1 MADQN
6 IVTNITATAN
16 FSSLTAQL
24 QAVTSQLLKLQATTI
39 GLNKNLTSQVGV
51 MNRQFDETMRST
63 GQFSRHFVT
72 LTSDVSKFGQ
82 NLDSGRMKLG
92 QYFRTWQGHTQ
103 KTSSLVRDLAKQQV
117 MLENAIIQ
125 PLGKNAQGLMQ
136 YNVMVQS
143 GLDVT
148 KNKSALLRQELAI
161 MNKVMMDGSNQLI
174 NWGKNTQWA
183 GRQLTVGLTVP
194 LAAFGMAAAKAFR
207 EADQELTRLTKVYG
221 GLTATSSADLLQVRK
236 DVMAVSRELASGLGA
251 NFTET
256 IALAADIAATGK
268 EGADLIESTRQ
279 TTRLAILGEVD
290 RQEAMKATLA
300 IQTAFGQNTIEL
312 AESIDFLN
320 AVENQTSTTL
330 DDLVTAIPKAG
341 PVVQALGGDVQDLA
355 LYLTAMREGGI
366 NASEGAN
373 ALKSALASVIN
384 PTKVAKEMFM
394 GFGIDLSGIV
404 NKNAGNLTGTIMA
417 LKDSLDALEPL
428 QRARAIEQLFGKFQF
443 ARINALFE
451 NLGKEGSQT
460 LQVLDLMKASTQ
472 DLAAISERELTALT
486 ESASGKYRRALESV
500 KAELAVVG
508 EQFLKIGA
516 FVLNAIDGI
525 LKFIGNLPG
534 PIKAVLGF
542 IGGLTAIAGP
552 IIMLTGV
559 LANFFGYIIKGVL
572 ALKNIGKGGTGFKL
586 LTPELMA
593 ASAAAKTVEQSFY
606 SDTKAAATFSDAV
619 MTLAASFDRLKQSA
633 MSSTIATSNSMST
646 VAGNPVMGIGGRIVD
661 KDNPLVGRPFSRDMS
676 HMNSTASKTAEQRAS
691 ETIFSTV
698 PGPKPVNLRL
708 SNSPQTYMHDD
719 LPRIHGVTSVNGVSN
734 GVVAAEAAKWH
745 SMTAAIAM
753 QSKAEL
759 AILKTEVAATGT
771 ITASLADS
779 YQALLPQMTKITSMA
794 ADETALIVQQ
804 LQAGKLT
811 VEAARAKIFALNA
824 QVEAMMVQTA
834 QGVAAAQ
841 ARNISLTTVPLTS
854 QPVVSAAGKSNMKEL
869 FHKTE
874 TAKMVDAIARGL
886 GVRTSGAGYSIHTTK
901 PRFNTGGK
909 VEAFGANKT
918 RVTGPASIT
927 YDDRMG
933 DVPLGGYVLNQAA
946 SMDPRNAPLV
956 AAAPSTYRE
965 PGKNITALLTP
976 QETVFGAGIQDNP
989 ELFRAVDAANN
1000 GVPLPQHEAGGKIK
1014 LSRSSYGIPALTI
1027 RPLFKNKISEYRKRV
1042 AELAEQ
1048 KNKTRIDPRGRDTQI
1063 IGSYGG
1069 RTWVTRGASTNAAI
1083 DDYMRS
1089 LPPSERRK
1097 AAKVIEE
1104 FSASIETTKRAA
1116 ERGAPRGRDAF
1127 AIEAGHLES
1136 NKGAL
1141 AKKLADNELP
1151 PLDLNKIIHATH
1163 LTRAVVIN
1171 GKRYV
1176 SKYTVDYDAQSNLQ
1190 ANQGTLLAKD
1200 FLDRNMDRI
1209 GKYDRLMRKSGVP
1222 QEKWAD
1228 TEKEIDQKIKSM
1240 LRGKESKKIGDEK
1253 GDITFDSFI
1262 PLIDSSIVSAGGSA
1276 VKLKE
1281 LQRNVVE
1288 RKNSGGIVGGRIKRG
1303 VYNYGRLF
1311 LGMPKSIKQ
1320 VEKQRQARLT
1330 MEEIDAGVRSGKY
1343 STMPPTN
1350 FGKLDTPTTGHSF
1363 PVEGIGGV
1371 YIKPDGSKVFVKPVM
1386 DEDAALSQQ
1395 RATMIARGGH
1405 EMHSPTQEIRTM
1417 IDPTDPAGR
1426 RKLIV
1431 LESPYDKAFAT
1442 QTGVFD
1448 EKAYFKQLVAA
1459 NLRGD
1464 KDLSRDNISG
1474 RNLNDTGTDGVYDRA
1489 SGKRRFHGEWKDGE
1503 WIDKM
1508 PSMQE
1513 MARINLLGVK
1523 GGAKKFF
1530 AEATLN
1536 IPKGMTPQ
1544 QYHQKMIDEIDEVL
1558 PKLKET
1564 IAKFGDL
1571 NPTEAAVYAAMIKRL
1586 EDGRR
1591 VNWEEFHGIH
1601 SAVKVS
1607 PPKALTPAA
1616 LKKLKDEA
1624 ELRIRQRGHAISL
1637 SDNSFKTPLNGF
1649 NGGGII
1655 NVLKSLAMRRIG
1667 AGFGPTGAPKPSMY
1681 ESAPW
1686 GVSSLSIKAAET
1698 LFASTGLR
1706 ANSQKLLY
1714 DKFAAALAKEKPYGY
1729 VKGADGSLRNALEPS
1744 SLDSVIRKAASD
1756 LMSDRSAF
1764 KQLSPIDRDILKRKY
1779 LNWDSKKDTPITAE
1793 LKKKIFGIDG
1803 KREMGG
1809 PVSPGQNY
1817 LVGEN
1822 GPELFSPQQS
1832 GKIIPGFTLGGLI
1845 RRSKDFYGQK
1855 LTDVS
1860 QVSSKEHAKRLL
1872 KSGDPSQRAIGQLW
1886 LDNDKALRM
1895 PAPTP
1900 PRVITPGPMS
1910 VVRVTKGGTNAYVPQ
1925 GSYPDARG
1933 LGTPMQSLNT
1943 AMGAKISLVG
1953 DNFRNASTRMV
1964 ANARILS
1971 TEIKS
1976 SLAIIADGA
1985 SKLGKG
1991 IKASALSIANG
2002 TKVATASIKDSYKQ
2016 SNIVLA
2022 GRPGAGTDGAAAA
2035 FRSNAAYSSAALLH
2049 PIQYLKT
2056 KGLKPGFGEGAGS
2069 SMVGMMGG
2077 MTAGTAIGAK
2087 VGGDQGAMMGSMV
2100 GMMAGQSLAPAIGK
2114 AIAGKAALAAGVGV
2128 KASFLVTAGAA
2139 AGLIAPLAGV
2149 TAAAYAGYKMWQHYK
2164 RGQELNISTFGLTAE
2179 AAKKAGLRFTDFN
2192 QKIKDVIQDSKDL
2205 ASANQLVYESMKD
2218 GGTPFQMSISEYR
2231 KLKKEVKETF
2241 SEQIEALDRQPST
2254 KVPDAV
2260 RRIKE
2265 SLIAA
2270 GMSAEDATKK
2280 VYTMLQL
2287 SNKKD
2292 QSITATLGNAQFKAI
2307 TDPQTAAV
2315 SAVESFGADTR
2326 DQGNKEKVMSLNTAL
2341 MATETGINDLMAK
2354 RAREVAKDVSG
2365 KKELLTYAEAEK
2377 MMLDKINKSKE
2388 AGTEI
2393 TWGTIYEMA
2402 KTNSE
2407 VTKMINQSDTVVSV
2421 WQKMR
2426 LQAQGFTGD
2435 LSKLNAAQTKVI
2447 ADSFAAISDAV
2458 IAANRAGIL
2467 KEQYDALDRLE
2478 GQIKSYTKA
2487 LKGQSVAEQISDR
2500 DRVKALNKQIDAVN
2514 KLAEARK
2521 KALTA
2526 AQQDA
2531 NLGREIEKTRLEM
2544 QNAMAVGDTE
2554 KAQSLRIDL
2563 ESLTSQQQT
2572 EAQLNAID
2580 KAAESA
2586 TKPLKAAVD
2595 AIANKQEKLSD
2606 SAQLAGESLDKLKS
2620 RYDKQQEA
2628 IKKVNDSMTALYG
2641 NAAAAGLSIT
2651 DYVKKNETAAA
2662 GFVAAMEAATGAAM
2676 PKYKERTFYNGSM
2689 LVTEK
2694 VPVAPY
2700 ENALEALAKAQADF
2714 GVTSAL
2720 AKAIGGGATLLDV
2733 VNAVRTK
2740 YGKEALRKNIKVT
2753 GDYSTQL
2760 EEKEHDGK
2768 MMMVLN
2774 AQARKA
2780 IAKRLDLVVGEGFI
2794 WNGQR
2799 YAKSMRDGNIVYAG
2813 PAPEGMAIGGK
2824 VTGPGTGTSDSIPAY
2839 LSNGEYVIKE
2849 RAVRRYGVD
2858 TFDALNAEK
2867 FADGGPVRRGTR
2879 QQLPFF
2885 PWRPDLPNY
2894 WSDGKP
2900 TGSPYTGRWGELRY
2914 GPSEGKD
2921 IWGGTEIPGLK
2932 FTGKYPQRSD
2942 YWHQMQEQPR
2952 KLRSPGMGID
2962 KDPMRYAGSGASMG
2976 GIGNGAYGLGPLMLK
2991 DGGFLGAIKSYFNKF
3006 GKNKESVDKAPGT
3019 RKYTEGIIRGAY
3031 DNNFLTHGLN
3041 LISGKFKLGSK
3052 WSNFA
3057 YSAVGKPIE
3066 EIIAG
3071 SGTKGDYLNTAL
3083 NLIPGGSAAST
3094 PRAAKGIKNI
3104 KDAKSWTHFAHQSP
3118 PALVPN
3124 IGRSTDAMHTYGP
3137 GTYGSYGGAYSSDMF
3152 STNAHKLSLSPL
3164 AWLKTAFGKGAVT
3177 DNLLPAEKALFAKKT
3192 GLPEPT
3198 YLSDEFAEF
3207 LRKRGYSGYK
3217 TGDIVTNWNVGYPGF
3232 GLKNS
3237 LGKIPFAAKGLLDK
3251 AKDIASKPLAMTK
3264 DMLARIKE
3272 LRLPSKYDNQTLKS
3286 GYQYGRKS
3294 GSTTTDLKLD
3304 PKVIKAMEEY
3314 QAPLI
3319 KILDEA
3325 GYEPSKYGHGWLRK
3339 GADHNRPSAGDYLDE
3354 SNPLYET
3361 LVKLNRAEFDFNPM
3375 VHARG
3380 LYHYGT
3386 VLGSKVKS
3394 TKDRVMK
3401 FLNSSSVTGNPIT
3414 SKLMSSRFL
3423 GKKISDFMASVNTL
3437 RQEPFQMGLPLSSI
3451 EEALSTT
3458 RFHGGALS
3466 EISNRVLSSGPVSE
3480 SGKLFKGQAINPAE
3494 NWFGLDLFTTSSQS
3508 VGRAYR
3514 EKNLKDNPLASLF
3527 ELALRAKNANPLDIR
3542 HGTDPLS
3549 ISNPKFL
3556 RAYIKSLLK
3565 SGKTEE
3571 AFRFLLQ
3578 EGGSV
3583 ARKIGGGSESRA
3595 QYFSQGTETAEAL
3608 IKSKLDSI
3616 LHTGG
3621 FQVNPG
3627 KELHNVLAMLN
3638 PEKLVAGFKKVQ
3650 QSASGVASTYGL
3662 PRFDSGINLVPQDM
3676 LAMIH
3681 KNESIIPA
3689 SMNPFNPEATM
3700 PRYDFS
3706 RPSFGIRGDG
3716 STGASYTVNQNIYAS
3731 EGMDVEALSNMIV
3744 KKAEVVIGQKAKVNV
3759 KMVGQGKNI

>member
-1 MADQN
+1 
-6 IVTNITATAN
+6 
-16 FSSLTAQL
+16 
-24 QAVTSQLLKLQATTI
+24 VTSQLLKLQATTI

-63 GQFSRHFVT
+63 GQFARHFVT

-117 MLENAIIQ
+117 MLENAVIQ

-207 EADQELTRLTKVYG
+207 EADQELVRLTKVYG

-236 DVMAVSRELASGLGA
+236 DVIAVSRELASGLGA
-251 NFTET
+251 NFKET
-256 IALAADIAATGK
+256 IGIAADIAATGK
-268 EGADLIESTRQ
+268 QGAELIDSTRQ

-290 RQEAMKATLA
+290 RQDAMKATLA
-300 IQTAFGQNTIEL
+300 IQTAFGQNTMEL

-330 DDLVTAIPKAG
+330 EDLVTAIPKAG
-341 PVVQALGGDVQDLA
+341 PVVKALGGDVQDLA

-394 GFGIDLSGIV
+394 GLGIDLSGIV
-404 NKNAGNLTGTIMA
+404 DKNAGNLTGTIMA
-417 LKDSLDALEPL
+417 LKDSLDSLEPL

-451 NLGKEGSQT
+451 NLGKQGSQT

-472 DLAAISERELTALT
+472 DLASISERELNALT

-500 KAELAVVG
+500 KAELALVG
-508 EQFLKIGA
+508 EQFLKVGA

-619 MTLAASFDRLKQSA
+619 LTLAASFDRLKASA
-633 MSSTIATSNSMST
+633 MSATVATSNGIST
-646 VAGNPVMGIGGRIVD
+646 VGGSTVLAGGGRIVD
-661 KDNPLVGRPFSRDMS
+661 KDNPLVGKPYSRDMS
-676 HMNSTASKTAEQRAS
+676 HVNSTGSKTPQQRAD

-708 SNSPQTYMHDD
+708 SNSPQTYMTED

-734 GVVAAEAAKWH
+734 GIVAAEAAKWH

-771 ITASLADS
+771 VTSSLADS
-779 YQALLPQMTKITSMA
+779 YQALLPQMTRITTLA

-804 LQAGKLT
+804 LQAGKIT
-811 VEAARAKIFALNA
+811 VESARAKIFALNQ

-854 QPVVSAAGKSNMKEL
+854 QPVVSASGKSNMKEL

-1000 GVPLPQHEAGGKIK
+1000 GVPLPQHAAGGKIK
-1014 LSRSSYGIPALTI
+1014 MSRSSYGVPAFTI

-1141 AKKLADNELP
+1141 AKKLAENELP

-1200 FLDRNMDRI
+1200 FLDRNIGRI

-1228 TEKEIDQKIKSM
+1228 TEKEIDQKIKAI
-1240 LRGKESKKIGDEK
+1240 LKGKESKKIGDEK

-1276 VKLKE
+1276 AKLKE

-1288 RKNSGGIVGGRIKRG
+1288 RKNAGGIVGGKVKPG
-1303 VYNYGRLF
+1303 KFNYGRLF
-1311 LGMPKSIKQ
+1311 LGMPRGIKQ

-1330 MEEIDAGVRSGKY
+1330 MEEIDAGVKSGKF

-1405 EMHSPTQEIRTM
+1405 DMHSPTQQIRTM

-1431 LESPYDKAFAT
+1431 LESPYDKAFAA
-1442 QTGVFD
+1442 QTGTFD
-1448 EKAYFKQLVAA
+1448 EKDYFKQLVAA

-1464 KDLSRDNISG
+1464 KDLSRDNLSG

-1489 SGKRRFHGEWKDGE
+1489 SGKRKFFGEWKDGE
-1503 WIDKM
+1503 WVDKM

-1655 NVLKSLAMRRIG
+1655 GNILKSLAMRRIG
-1667 AGFGPTGAPKPSMY
+1667 AGFGPTGAPKPNMY

-1686 GVSSLSIKAAET
+1686 GVNSLSIKAAET

-1706 ANSQKLLY
+1706 PYSQKLLY

-1744 SLDSVIRKAASD
+1744 SLDAVIRKAASD
-1756 LMSDRSAF
+1756 LMSDRAAF

-1779 LNWDSKKDTPITAE
+1779 LNWDSKKDTPITGE

-1803 KREMGG
+1803 EREMGG
-1809 PVSPGQNY
+1809 PVSPGQSY
-1817 LVGEN
+1817 LVGEK
-1822 GPELFSPQQS
+1822 GPEIFSPQQS

-1886 LDNDKALRM
+1886 LDNDKASRM

-1900 PRVITPGPMS
+1900 PRVITPGPLS
-1910 VVRVTKGGTNAYVPQ
+1910 VEKTPIVGNGGVRTNAYGLQ
-1925 GSYPDARG
+1925 GSLPYAPGLKLPLRQFNMAIDSALLSITNGLKASSIKLITRAKIAASDISASITS
-1933 LGTPMQSLNT
+1933 LGTKIKDSAFRTAGMIQNRKNT
-1943 AMGAKISLVG
+1943 IKDERTIAANAPGAIFNPAYIDRSGKEVP
-1953 DNFRNASTRMV
+1953 ASRADKAIRRSFM
-1964 ANARILS
+1964 ANARYS
-1971 TEIKS
+1971 TTAM
-1976 SLAIIADGA
+1976 LHPVQY
-1985 SKLGKG
+1985 
-1991 IKASALSIANG
+1991 IKAKGVVNPELG
-2002 TKVATASIKDSYKQ
+2002 Q
-2016 SNIVLA
+2016 
-2022 GRPGAGTDGAAAA
+2022 GAGG
-2035 FRSNAAYSSAALLH
+2035 NM
-2049 PIQYLKT
+2049 I
-2056 KGLKPGFGEGAGS
+2056 
-2069 SMVGMMGG
+2069 GMMGG
-2077 MTAGTAIGAK
+2077 MAAGTAIGSK
-2087 VGGDQGAMMGSMV
+2087 FGGQNGGMMGSMV
-2100 GMMAGQSLAPAIGK
+2100 GM
-2114 AIAGKAALAAGVGV
+2114 IAGPALMKGVGGMIA
-2128 KASFLVTAGAA
+2128 KRAAASAATAGLASAGFGATAAAA
-2139 AGLIAPLAGV
+2139 AGLVAPLAAV
-2149 TAAAYAGYKMWQHYK
+2149 TAVGYAGYKMWKHYK
-2164 RGQELNISTFGLTAE
+2164 EGQTLNISTFGMTAE
-2179 AAKKAGLRFTDFN
+2179 AAKKANLRFTDFGS
-2192 QKIKDVIQDSKDL
+2192 KIKDTIQDSKDM
-2205 ASANQLVYESMKD
+2205 AAANKLVYESMKD
-2218 GGTPFQMSISEYR
+2218 GGTPFQMTIAEYK
-2231 KLKKEVKETF
+2231 KLKVEVKETF
-2241 SEQIEALDRQPST
+2241 GEQIKALNRQPSN

-2265 SLIAA
+2265 QLIAA
-2270 GMSAEDATKK
+2270 GMSADEATKK
-2280 VYTMLQL
+2280 IFTMLQL

-2292 QSITATLGNAQFKAI
+2292 QSITATMGNNSFKNI
-2307 TDPQTAAV
+2307 TDPQSAAV
-2315 SAVESFGADTR
+2315 SAVTSFGADTR
-2326 DQGNKEKVMSLNTAL
+2326 DQGNKEKAASLNTAL
-2341 MATETGINDLMAK
+2341 MATETGINDLIAK
-2354 RAREVAKDVSG
+2354 RERLVAKDLTG
-2365 KKELLTYAEAEK
+2365 KTKSLTYAEAEK
-2377 MMLDKINKSKE
+2377 IMIDKINKSKE
-2388 AGTEI
+2388 AGTVI
-2393 TWGTIYEMA
+2393 TQGTIDEMA
-2402 KTNSE
+2402 KTNPE
-2407 VTKMINQSDTVVSV
+2407 VRKMINGSDTVVSV
-2421 WQKMR
+2421 WQKIR
-2426 LQAQGFTGD
+2426 LEAQGFEGD
-2435 LSKLNAAQTKVI
+2435 LSKLNAAQTKLI
-2447 ADSFAAISDAV
+2447 ADSFAAISDSV
-2458 IAANRAGIL
+2458 IATNKVGIL
-2467 KEQYDALDRLE
+2467 KEQYASLDKLE
-2478 GQIKSYTKA
+2478 KQIKNYTKA
-2487 LKGQSVAEQISDR
+2487 LKGQTVAEQISDR
-2500 DRVKALNKQIDAVN
+2500 DKLKSLNKQIEAIN

-2521 KALTA
+2521 KALSE
-2526 AQQDA
+2526 AQKDA
-2531 NLGREIEKTRLEM
+2531 DLGREIEKVRLEIA
-2544 QNAMAVGDTE
+2544 NAVAVGDTE

-2572 EAQLNAID
+2572 EAQMNAID
-2580 KAAESA
+2580 KATEAA
-2586 TKPLKAAVD
+2586 TKPLKDAAE
-2595 AIANKQEKLSD
+2595 AIANKQEKLGD
-2606 SAQLAGESLDKLKS
+2606 AAQLAAESLDKLK
-2620 RYDKQQEA
+2620 DKYAKQEAA

-2641 NAAAAGLSIT
+2641 NAAAAGMSVK
-2651 DYVKKNETAAA
+2651 DYVKKNKEASA

-2676 PKYKERTFYNGSM
+2676 PKYKEV
-2689 LVTEK
+2689 VTVTPSATGPITTTTK
-2694 VPVAPY
+2694 VPIAPY
-2700 ENALEALAKAQADF
+2700 ENALALLAKSATGAGVDLALANSIK
-2714 GVTSAL
+2714 
-2720 AKAIGGGATLLDV
+2720 GGATLKDIVDAVKGIDGKAPLRQDIV
-2733 VNAVRTK
+2733 VK
-2740 YGKEALRKNIKVT
+2740 
-2753 GDYSTQL
+2753 GDYSNS
-2760 EEKEHDGK
+2760 KEDKEFDGK
-2768 MMMVLN
+2768 KVKVLN
-2774 AQARKA
+2774 AQARDA
-2780 IAKRLDLVVGEGFI
+2780 IRKRLDLQPGETFI
-2794 WNGQR
+2794 VDGQK
-2799 YAKSMRDGNIVYAG
+2799 YKQNTTGGTPIWMG
-2813 PAPEGMAIGGK
+2813 PAPKTPALHEGGK
-2824 VTGPGTGTSDSIPAY
+2824 VTGPGTATSDSIPAM
-2839 LSNGEYVIKE
+2839 LSDGEYVFSAKAVDAAGGPE
-2849 RAVRRYGVD
+2849 AVDSLHKALRRA
-2858 TFDALNAEK
+2858 E
-2867 FADGGPVRRGTR
+2867 GGPVGKQKPQK

-2885 PWRPDLPNY
+2885 PWRPDLPDY
-2894 WSDGKP
+2894 WSNGKP
-2900 TGSPYTGRWGELRY
+2900 TGNPRTGRWGELRY
-2914 GPSEGKD
+2914 GPSNGKD

-2932 FTGKYPQRSD
+2932 FTGKTPQQSD
-2942 YWHQMQEQPR
+2942 YWHQMQEQPGKSR
-2952 KLRSPGMGID
+2952 GPGMGID
-2962 KDPMRYAGSGASMG
+2962 KDPMRLAGSGASMG
-2976 GIGNGAYGLGPLMLK
+2976 GIGNGAYGFGPLMFHK
-2991 DGGFLGAIKSYFNKF
+2991 GGPVGHRHGRNLPEKQNWFQRYVSNLSKSHDDLPGWASDPLGSVALLRKIAGQGRKGDNLSAALMPLNFFGMGLGGKVGAASKIGLAGNLATGSTEIIKSTKASTTIMRNLHRAMLESAESSGNKVP
-3006 GKNKESVDKAPGT
+3006 NLTAPDTLRLSTSMLDEASDHGAAL
-3019 RKYTEGIIRGAY
+3019 RKYWGQAY
-3031 DNNFLTHGLN
+3031 EILKKSKNPVVDGMTKDDF
-3041 LISGKFKLGSK
+3041 FK
-3052 WSNFA
+3052 A
-3057 YSAVGKPIE
+3057 
-3066 EIIAG
+3066 IAG
-3071 SGTKGDYLNTAL
+3071 STENATSRWSGTGFSTASGPSPSQIDNPSDFIKAANSAYLQAHGLSPSQPLSMFRAVRAPWNYKNQVEGQMMFDPSLTPEQIFSSSIAHEL
-3083 NLIPGGSAAST
+3083 GGYWSLSSKMAASYLRNLGQTRSKLAEAPYGGFYKVEVPAESFPT
-3094 PRAAKGIKNI
+3094 PIGMGGMMDEYANVFNPSTIDSLRTATKIGSGWENLLTGPKRSTVLGDFYKTSPIPAKGKIDPEALEKL
-3104 KDAKSWTHFAHQSP
+3104 KSS
-3118 PALVPN
+3118 L
-3124 IGRSTDAMHTYGP
+3124 TD
-3137 GTYGSYGGAYSSDMF
+3137 D
-3152 STNAHKLSLSPL
+3152 
-3164 AWLKTAFGKGAVT
+3164 
-3177 DNLLPAEKALFAKKT
+3177 
-3192 GLPEPT
+3192 
-3198 YLSDEFAEF
+3198 
-3207 LRKRGYSGYK
+3207 
-3217 TGDIVTNWNVGYPGF
+3217 
-3232 GLKNS
+3232 
-3237 LGKIPFAAKGLLDK
+3237 
-3251 AKDIASKPLAMTK
+3251 
-3264 DMLARIKE
+3264 E
-3272 LRLPSKYDNQTLKS
+3272 LRLLMKLMKDSEL
-3286 GYQYGRKS
+3286 GRS
-3294 GSTTTDLKLD
+3294 ISRSSPFLSTPLAGSRWNEHQGLNH
-3304 PKVIKAMEEY
+3304 IMN
-3314 QAPLI
+3314 LI
-3319 KILDEA
+3319 KKA
-3325 GYEPSKYGHGWLRK
+3325 
-3339 GADHNRPSAGDYLDE
+3339 
-3354 SNPLYET
+3354 
-3361 LVKLNRAEFDFNPM
+3361 
-3375 VHARG
+3375 
-3380 LYHYGT
+3380 
-3386 VLGSKVKS
+3386 
-3394 TKDRVMK
+3394 
-3401 FLNSSSVTGNPIT
+3401 
-3414 SKLMSSRFL
+3414 
-3423 GKKISDFMASVNTL
+3423 
-3437 RQEPFQMGLPLSSI
+3437 
-3451 EEALSTT
+3451 EEALGQPILVPRMSD
-3458 RFHGGALS
+3458 GGM
-3466 EISNRVLSSGPVSE
+3466 VS
-3480 SGKLFKGQAINPAE
+3480 I
-3494 NWFGLDLFTTSSQS
+3494 
-3508 VGRAYR
+3508 
-3514 EKNLKDNPLASLF
+3514 
-3527 ELALRAKNANPLDIR
+3527 
-3542 HGTDPLS
+3542 
-3549 ISNPKFL
+3549 PKF
-3556 RAYIKSLLK
+3556 K
-3565 SGKTEE
+3565 
-3571 AFRFLLQ
+3571 
-3578 EGGSV
+3578 
-3583 ARKIGGGSESRA
+3583 
-3595 QYFSQGTETAEAL
+3595 
-3608 IKSKLDSI
+3608 D
-3616 LHTGG
+3616 
-3621 FQVNPG
+3621 
-3627 KELHNVLAMLN
+3627 
-3638 PEKLVAGFKKVQ
+3638 
-3650 QSASGVASTYGL
+3650 
-3662 PRFDSGINLVPQDM
+3662 GINVVPQDM
-3676 LAMIH
+3676 LALIH
-3681 KNESIIPA
+3681 KNESIVPA
-3689 SMNPFNPEATM
+3689 SMNPFNPEASM
-3700 PRYDFS
+3700 PKYNFNRS
-3706 RPSFGIRGDG
+3706 SFNVRGDG
-3716 STGASYTVNQNIYAS
+3716 AIGASYTVNQNIYAS
-3731 EGMDVEALSNMIV
+3731 DGMDVEALSNMIV

>member
-1 MADQN
+1 
-6 IVTNITATAN
+6 
-16 FSSLTAQL
+16 
-24 QAVTSQLLKLQATTI
+24 
-39 GLNKNLTSQVGV
+39 
-51 MNRQFDETMRST
+51 
-63 GQFSRHFVT
+63 
-72 LTSDVSKFGQ
+72 
-82 NLDSGRMKLG
+82 
-92 QYFRTWQGHTQ
+92 
-103 KTSSLVRDLAKQQV
+103 

-125 PLGKNAQGLMQ
+125 PIGKNAQGLMQ

-194 LAAFGMAAAKAFR
+194 LAAFGMAAAKAFK

-268 EGADLIESTRQ
+268 QGADLIDSTRQ

-300 IQTAFGQNTIEL
+300 IQTAFGQNTMEL

-417 LKDSLDALEPL
+417 LKDSLDSLEPL

-472 DLAAISERELTALT
+472 DLAAISARELTALT

-508 EQFLKIGA
+508 DQFLKIGA

-525 LKFIGNLPG
+525 LKFIGNLPA

-619 MTLAASFDRLKQSA
+619 LTLAASFDRLKASA
-633 MSSTIATSNSMST
+633 MSATVATSNGIST
-646 VAGNPVMGIGGRIVD
+646 VGGSTVLAGGGRIVD
-661 KDNPLVGRPFSRDMS
+661 KDNPLVGRPYSRDMS
-676 HMNSTASKTAEQRAS
+676 HVIPTGSKTPQQRAD

-708 SNSPQTYMHDD
+708 SNSPQTYMHED
-719 LPRIHGVTSVNGVSN
+719 LPRIHGVTAVNGVSN
-734 GVVAAEAAKWH
+734 GIVASEAAKWH

-779 YQALLPQMTKITSMA
+779 YQALLPQMTRITTLA

-804 LQAGKLT
+804 LQAGKIT

-841 ARNISLTTVPLTS
+841 ARTISLTTVPLTS
-854 QPVVSAAGKSNMKEL
+854 QPVVSATGKSNMKEL

-909 VEAFGANKT
+909 IESFGPNKT
-918 RVTGPASIT
+918 QVTGPASIT

-933 DVPLGGYVLNQAA
+933 DVPLGGYVLNQSA

-956 AAAPSTYRE
+956 AAAPSTYDNS
-965 PGKNITALLTP
+965 GSNITALLTP
-976 QETVFGAGIQDNP
+976 KETVFGPGIQDNP

-1000 GVPLPQHEAGGKIK
+1000 GVPLPQHAAGGKIK
-1014 LSRSSYGIPALTI
+1014 LSRSSYGLPALTI
-1027 RPLFKNKISEYRKRV
+1027 KSLFKNKISEYRKRV

-1127 AIEAGHLES
+1127 AIEAGHLEA

-1141 AKKLADNELP
+1141 AKKLAENELP

-1200 FLDRNMDRI
+1200 FLDRNMGRT

-1228 TEKEIDQKIKSM
+1228 TEKEIDQKIKAI

-1276 VKLKE
+1276 AKLKE

-1288 RKNSGGIVGGRIKRG
+1288 RKNSGGIVGGKVKPG
-1303 VYNYGRLF
+1303 KFNYGRLF
-1311 LGMPKSIKQ
+1311 LGMPRSIKQ

-1330 MEEIDAGVRSGKY
+1330 MEEIDAGVRAGKY

-1395 RATMIARGGH
+1395 RATMIVRGGH

-1442 QTGVFD
+1442 QSGVFD

-1474 RNLNDTGTDGVYDRA
+1474 RNVNDTGTDGVYDRA

-1523 GGAKKFF
+1523 GGAKRFF

-1586 EDGRR
+1586 EEGRR

-1706 ANSQKLLY
+1706 PYSQKLLY

-1729 VKGADGSLRNALEPS
+1729 VKGPDGSLRNALEPS
-1744 SLDSVIRKAASD
+1744 SLDAVIRKAASD
-1756 LMSDRSAF
+1756 LISDRSAF
-1764 KQLSPIDRDILKRKY
+1764 KQLSPIDRDILKRRY

-1803 KREMGG
+1803 EREMGG
-1809 PVSPGQNY
+1809 PVSPGQSY
-1817 LVGEN
+1817 LVGEK
-1822 GPELFSPQQS
+1822 GPEIFSPLQS
-1832 GKIIPGFTLGGLI
+1832 GNIIPQFALGGLI
-1845 RRSKDFYGQK
+1845 KRSKDFYGEK
-1855 LTDVS
+1855 ITDVS
-1860 QVSSKEHAKRLL
+1860 QITSKEHAKRLL
-1872 KSGDPSQRAIGQLW
+1872 KSGDPSQRAMGQLY
-1886 LDNDKALRM
+1886 LNNLAASRTPM
-1895 PAPTP
+1895 PVVGTP
-1900 PRVITPGPMS
+1900 PKPGPLS
-1910 VVRVTKGGTNAYVPQ
+1910 VGTTTVIGNGGVRTNVPTIQGSLPYVPSVPLQRANQAIDSAIGSIASRLKISSDKLVVRARMM
-1925 GSYPDARG
+1925 GSEINSSMMALTG
-1933 LGTPMQSLNT
+1933 SIQKLGTSIKTTST
-1943 AMGAKISLVG
+1943 A
-1953 DNFRNASTRMV
+1953 ASTSIASTVR
-1964 ANARILS
+1964 RFTSTYSPGGSQILAYGVPG
-1971 TEIKS
+1971 
-1976 SLAIIADGA
+1976 SLAAGV
-1985 SKLGKG
+1985 GQ
-1991 IKASALSIANG
+1991 
-2002 TKVATASIKDSYKQ
+2002 SY
-2016 SNIVLA
+2016 
-2022 GRPGAGTDGAAAA
+2022 GPAA
-2035 FRSNAAYSSAALLH
+2035 F
-2049 PIQYLKT
+2049 
-2056 KGLKPGFGEGAGS
+2056 GEDSGVSKAKR
-2069 SMVGMMGG
+2069 
-2077 MTAGTAIGAK
+2077 AGTAFSTNAKYTTAAMMHPLQFLKSKGMGADPDRPFGSGAGGMLVGTIGGMAAGGAIGNA
-2087 VGGDQGAMMGSMV
+2087 VGGQNGMMMGSMV
-2100 GMMAGQSLAPAIGK
+2100 GSMAGPAIMQGAGK
-2114 AIAGKAALAAGVGV
+2114 IVTSMAGKAVAAGAVKAGLAATAAGV
-2128 KASFLVTAGAA
+2128 AGIVAPLAAVAA
-2139 AGLIAPLAGV
+2139 AGY
-2149 TAAAYAGYKMWQHYK
+2149 AAYKMWGHYK
-2164 RGQELNISTFGLTAE
+2164 RGQELNIQSFGLTAE
-2179 AAKKAGLRFTDFN
+2179 AAKKAGLRFTDFGS
-2192 QKIKDVIQDSKDL
+2192 KIKDTIQDSEDL
-2205 ASANQLVYESMKD
+2205 AAANKLVYESMKD
-2218 GGTPFQMSISEYR
+2218 GGTPFQMTIAEYK

-2241 SEQIEALDRQPST
+2241 AEQIAVLDRQPSE

-2265 SLIAA
+2265 QLIAA
-2270 GMSAEDATKK
+2270 GMSADEATKK
-2280 VYTMLQL
+2280 VFTMLQL

-2292 QSITATLGNAQFKAI
+2292 QSITATIGNAKFKNI
-2307 TDPQTAAV
+2307 TDPQSAAV
-2315 SAVESFGADTR
+2315 SAVTSFGADTR
-2326 DQGNKEKVMSLNTAL
+2326 DQGSKEKAASLNTAL
-2341 MATETGINDLMAK
+2341 MATETGINDLIAK
-2354 RAREVAKDVSG
+2354 RERLVAKDLTG
-2365 KKELLTYAEAEK
+2365 KTKSLTYAEAEK
-2377 MMLDKINKSKE
+2377 IMLDKINRSKE
-2388 AGTEI
+2388 SGTAI
-2393 TWGTIYEMA
+2393 TQATVDEMA
-2402 KTNSE
+2402 KTNPE
-2407 VTKMINQSDTVVSV
+2407 VRKMINGSDTVVSV
-2421 WQKMR
+2421 WQKIR
-2426 LQAQGFTGD
+2426 LQAQGFNGD
-2435 LSKLNAAQTKVI
+2435 LSQLNAAQTKLI
-2447 ADSFAAISDAV
+2447 ADAFAAISDAV
-2458 IAANRAGIL
+2458 IAKNKVGIL
-2467 KEQYDALDRLE
+2467 KDQYTALGKLDE
-2478 GQIKSYTKA
+2478 QIKKYTKS

-2500 DRVKALNKQIDAVN
+2500 DRLKALNKQIDAIN

-2521 KALTA
+2521 KAL
-2526 AQQDA
+2526 AQQQADA
-2531 NLGREIEKTRLEM
+2531 DIGRQIEKTRLEM

-2572 EAQLNAID
+2572 EAQMNAID
-2580 KAAESA
+2580 KAAEAA
-2586 TKPLKAAVD
+2586 TKPLKAAAD
-2595 AIANKQEKLSD
+2595 AIANKQEKLGD
-2606 SAQLAGESLDKLKS
+2606 AAAIAAESLDKLK
-2620 RYDKQQEA
+2620 DKYSKQEAA

-2641 NAAAAGLSIT
+2641 NAAAAGLSVK
-2651 DYVKKNETAAA
+2651 DYMKKNKEAAA

-2676 PKYKERTFYNGSM
+2676 PRYKERTYYNGSQ

-2694 VPVAPY
+2694 VPVAPW
-2700 ENALEALAKAQADF
+2700 ENALEALAKAGAGA
-2714 GVTSAL
+2714 GVNEAL
-2720 AKAIGGGATLLDV
+2720 ADSIKGGKNGKTLKDV
-2733 VNAVRTK
+2733 VDAVK
-2740 YGKEALRKNIKVT
+2740 GINGKPALRENIKVT
-2753 GDYSTQL
+2753 GDYSDS
-2760 EEKEHDGK
+2760 KETKEYDGK
-2768 MMMVLN
+2768 KVQVLN
-2774 AQARKA
+2774 AEARDA
-2780 IAKRLDLVVGEGFI
+2780 IRKRLDLQPGETFI
-2794 WNGQR
+2794 VDGQR
-2799 YAKSMRDGNIVYAG
+2799 YKQNTTGGTPIWMG
-2813 PAPEGMAIGGK
+2813 PAPKTPALAAGGHIR
-2824 VTGPGTGTSDSIPAY
+2824 GAGTGTSDSIPAY

-2849 RAVRRYGVD
+2849 KAVRKYGVE

-2867 FADGGPVRRGTR
+2867 FADGGPVRRGIR

-2914 GPSEGKD
+2914 NPSSGRD

-2932 FTGKYPQRSD
+2932 FTGKTPQQSD
-2942 YWHQMQEQPR
+2942 YWHQMQEQPGKSR
-2952 KLRSPGMGID
+2952 GPGMGID
-2962 KDPMRYAGSGASMG
+2962 KDPMRLAGSGASMG
-2976 GIGNGAYGLGPLMLK
+2976 GIGNGAYGFGPLMFHAGGPVGHRHGRNAPPTDKRSNLSKTWDFLK
-2991 DGGFLGAIKSYFNKF
+2991 EAVKETGRSADWLYAMYQSGQGSRNPFFLSQNNRAKFQQIQDLKNAGLDAEAKKALLINHGLSSLNVGSLFLGGAVGSAAVRGAVGAYGINRLGVVGLETLLPTGSLTYGTKALTGVAANVAATSSKSILESRIASTVRPKVAASADEIVPPTRETAPFPRTKEVQDAIDEAKKWNTFRENEFKAIEEANPDYLQLHKLLVAIDEETHALKMAGGRYWNETRGPIYKSVHETPGSPDKQLFDKHSKNDDFWKYHQQKYKNEIELDRISRAEKYNITPSEVLALREFLEMPLTGHLDYRKSGIEQLVSRFTIPEGTVSYRGLSDIDMEALSKIGIGESFVAPTVRSITDNKIAAAAIGAF
-3006 GKNKESVDKAPGT
+3006 GGT
-3019 RKYTEGIIRGAY
+3019 GGGRSGAIARIIFGPNVKGISDIGVLGEAQGLSHEGLIGPNTRFILEQIIRGGAQSSRY
-3031 DNNFLTHGLN
+3031 ENQAGVHMMNIVPGQ
-3041 LISGKFKLGSK
+3041 GKIITETLDEYVLRAVKMKLG
-3052 WSNFA
+3052 
-3057 YSAVGKPIE
+3057 G
-3066 EIIAG
+3066 
-3071 SGTKGDYLNTAL
+3071 
-3083 NLIPGGSAAST
+3083 
-3094 PRAAKGIKNI
+3094 
-3104 KDAKSWTHFAHQSP
+3104 
-3118 PALVPN
+3118 LV
-3124 IGRSTDAMHTYGP
+3124 
-3137 GTYGSYGGAYSSDMF
+3137 
-3152 STNAHKLSLSPL
+3152 
-3164 AWLKTAFGKGAVT
+3164 
-3177 DNLLPAEKALFAKKT
+3177 
-3192 GLPEPT
+3192 
-3198 YLSDEFAEF
+3198 
-3207 LRKRGYSGYK
+3207 
-3217 TGDIVTNWNVGYPGF
+3217 NV
-3232 GLKNS
+3232 
-3237 LGKIPFAAKGLLDK
+3237 
-3251 AKDIASKPLAMTK
+3251 
-3264 DMLARIKE
+3264 
-3272 LRLPSKYDNQTLKS
+3272 
-3286 GYQYGRKS
+3286 
-3294 GSTTTDLKLD
+3294 
-3304 PKVIKAMEEY
+3304 
-3314 QAPLI
+3314 
-3319 KILDEA
+3319 
-3325 GYEPSKYGHGWLRK
+3325 
-3339 GADHNRPSAGDYLDE
+3339 
-3354 SNPLYET
+3354 
-3361 LVKLNRAEFDFNPM
+3361 
-3375 VHARG
+3375 
-3380 LYHYGT
+3380 
-3386 VLGSKVKS
+3386 
-3394 TKDRVMK
+3394 
-3401 FLNSSSVTGNPIT
+3401 
-3414 SKLMSSRFL
+3414 
-3423 GKKISDFMASVNTL
+3423 
-3437 RQEPFQMGLPLSSI
+3437 
-3451 EEALSTT
+3451 
-3458 RFHGGALS
+3458 
-3466 EISNRVLSSGPVSE
+3466 
-3480 SGKLFKGQAINPAE
+3480 
-3494 NWFGLDLFTTSSQS
+3494 
-3508 VGRAYR
+3508 
-3514 EKNLKDNPLASLF
+3514 
-3527 ELALRAKNANPLDIR
+3527 
-3542 HGTDPLS
+3542 
-3549 ISNPKFL
+3549 PKF
-3556 RAYIKSLLK
+3556 
-3565 SGKTEE
+3565 E
-3571 AFRFLLQ
+3571 
-3578 EGGSV
+3578 
-3583 ARKIGGGSESRA
+3583 
-3595 QYFSQGTETAEAL
+3595 
-3608 IKSKLDSI
+3608 
-3616 LHTGG
+3616 
-3621 FQVNPG
+3621 
-3627 KELHNVLAMLN
+3627 
-3638 PEKLVAGFKKVQ
+3638 
-3650 QSASGVASTYGL
+3650 
-3662 PRFDSGINLVPQDM
+3662 SGINVVPQDM

-3689 SMNPFNPEATM
+3689 SMNPFNPEAAM
-3700 PRYDFS
+3700 PRYNFD
-3706 RPSFGIRGDG
+3706 RPSFGIRGEG
-3716 STGASYTVNQNIYAS
+3716 SSGASYTVNQNIYAS